1 MAAAPATA
9 ARKVSDVLA
18 QAFHALNETAFSTS
32 LRESEWTFSWIET
45 AHVLSLAVMAGTI
58 AVVDLRLLGVSFR
71 QQPVSRLV
79 TQVTPVTWVGFAL
92 MVLTGALLF
101 AAQPEANAGN
111 PVFQIKL
118 VLLAVAGLNLL
129 SFHRL
134 VFRDIAVWDT
144 LTKPPLKVQLS
155 GAASLALWTVII
167 VLGRLIAY
175 FPEPVA

>member
-9 ARKVSDVLA
+9 ARKADVLEHVL
-18 QAFHALNETAFSTS
+18 HALNETAFSTS

-45 AHVLSLAVMAGTI
+45 AHVLALAVMAGTV

-79 TQVTPVTWVGFAL
+79 DQITPVTWIGFGL
-92 MVLTGALLF
+92 MVLTGGLLF

-111 PVFQIKL
+111 PAFQIKL
-118 VLLAVAGLNLL
+118 VLLAIAGLNLL
-129 SFHRL
+129 SFHRI
-134 VFRDIAVWDT
+134 VFRDIAAWDNQAR
-144 LTKPPLKVQLS
+144 PPMKVRLS
-155 GAASLALWTVII
+155 GAASLALWSGII

-175 FPEPVA
+175 FPEPIV

>member
-9 ARKVSDVLA
+9 ARKAEVLE
-18 QAFHALNETAFSTS
+18 QILHALNETTFSTS

-45 AHVLSLAVMAGTI
+45 AHVLALAVMAGTV

-79 TQVTPVTWVGFAL
+79 NQVTPVTWIGFAL
-92 MVLTGALLF
+92 MVITGALLF
-101 AAQPEANAGN
+101 VAQPESNAGN

-118 VLLAVAGLNLL
+118 ALLAVAGLNLL
-129 SFHRL
+129 SFHHI
-134 VFRDIAVWDT
+134 VFRDVAVWDN
-144 LTKPPLKVQLS
+144 LVKPPLKVQLS
-155 GAASLALWTVII
+155 GAASLALWSVII

-175 FPEPVA
+175 FPEPIV